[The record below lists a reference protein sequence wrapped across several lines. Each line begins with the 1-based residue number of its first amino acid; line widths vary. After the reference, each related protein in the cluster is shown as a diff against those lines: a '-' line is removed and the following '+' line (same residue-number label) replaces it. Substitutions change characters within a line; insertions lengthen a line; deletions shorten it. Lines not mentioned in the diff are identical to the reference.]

1 VANFEYMVD
10 VEPADDN
17 ESSAPSLKKTNYC
30 EELLRERYQQHK
42 VEELNALGKGKRTR
56 TKLLVYH
63 AGFYA
68 ANKY

>member
-1 VANFEYMVD
+1 MEDA
-10 VEPADDN
+10 EPADDN
-17 ESSAPSLKKTNYC
+17 ESSAYW
-30 EELLRERYQQHK
+30 EELLRERHQQHK

-56 TKLLVYH
+56 TKLLVCR

>member
-1 VANFEYMVD
+1 MEDAQ
-10 VEPADDN
+10 PADEN
-17 ESSAPSLKKTNYC
+17 ESSAPSLNKTNYR
-30 EELLRERYQQHK
+30 EELLRERHQQHK

-56 TKLLVYH
+56 TKLLVCR